1 MKSAKAILAG
11 AVVALSVAIAACD
24 NSRTAQRDEMRP
36 GTTPPADAA
45 RASDTSMPASDVAS
59 APDKYLGQT
68 VTVRGEVERIMSPMS
83 FVLDDDGPD
92 IQPDLLVFS
101 PKEGNPTTL
110 DDTWRDKTVRVT
122 GTVGKMTIVEIE
134 REVGWDL
141 DPQIEVEI
149 ERAGAILI
157 ARKIE
162 RMPE

>member
-1 MKSAKAILAG
+1 
-11 AVVALSVAIAACD
+11 
-24 NSRTAQRDEMRP
+24 
-36 GTTPPADAA
+36 
-45 RASDTSMPASDVAS
+45 
-59 APDKYLGQT
+59 
-68 VTVRGEVERIMSPMS
+68 MS

-92 IQPDLLVFS
+92 VQPDLLVFS
-101 PKEGNPTTL
+101 PKEGTPTTL

-122 GTVGKMTIVEIE
+122 GTVGKLTIVEIE

-141 DPQIEVEI
+141 DPQIEAEI